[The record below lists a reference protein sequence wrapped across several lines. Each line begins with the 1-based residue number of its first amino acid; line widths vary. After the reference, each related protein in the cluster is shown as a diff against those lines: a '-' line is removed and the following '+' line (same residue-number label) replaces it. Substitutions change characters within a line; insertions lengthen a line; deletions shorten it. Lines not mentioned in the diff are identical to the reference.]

1 MKKMQYIMPA
11 IKTLRYD
18 TEVILAGSGPGGG
31 DAVLPGMT
39 EDGDDGPGADDH
51 GGTPGYG
58 SNSMLHTINVWED

>member
-18 TEVILAGSGPGGG
+18 TEAILAGSGPGAT
-31 DAVLPGMT
+31 DAELPDIT
-39 EDGDDGPGADDH
+39 DDPSNGPGAGDH

-58 SNSMLHTINVWED
+58 ANSMFHTNNVWED